1 MTVEELGKQMTEYH
15 MRVEEVLNGMDTV
28 LTRFDTRLISLESRI
43 MQMGKSIGESS
54 DHIQRIERM
63 ERQIAI
69 LNAALK
75 DLLDEMDHD

>member
-28 LTRFDTRLISLESRI
+28 LTRFDTRLISLESRL
-43 MQMGKSIGESS
+43 MQMGKNIGESS
-54 DHIQRIERM
+54 DHIKRIERM
-63 ERQIAI
+63 EQQITI
-69 LNAALK
+69 LNTALK